1 MSSRQ
6 RRNTDID
13 MAKYNSESQIT
24 RNSIIQT
31 DEFAHIKEA
40 LTLGASAHQAAG
52 ENFDL
57 WKPIRETPLPL
68 FFDKSRGS
76 FEAMRMNPNLPKL
89 WEMEYGIRI
98 GDMARTNPSIGGQP
112 LRETVA
118 VPNTLSILKI
128 ADEIIE
134 GAEPWSEWKQYSRLI
149 QMDAPKVNV
158 PKTRYTDTVGGA
170 TADTINIFKEAG
182 AKPPTIGGK
191 LEPIELD
198 CSNTTNSFRGTIQV
212 ERNDVKDNNFLAVEQ
227 PLKNAGNM
235 FYFLCGKRIL
245 DALVADTT
253 VNTADRDTLDLA
265 TPVHTE
271 YEALSAVIRGIF
283 PGDQRNRADTMF
295 IHPNDAMQAIQNMGT
310 GGEAPFI
317 SRFMLGPTD
326 STDVVNNSGLAASL
340 GLRNVWETPQIT
352 ENTVM
357 VTKRDV
363 AQVVGLREDLTLENF
378 DMTVGGLYNTDLVIR
393 FDVQEADENGAYKI
407 TSF

>member
-1 MSSRQ
+1 
-6 RRNTDID
+6 
-13 MAKYNSESQIT
+13 MAKYGSEQVT
-24 RNSIIQT
+24 RGSILEL

-40 LTLGASAHQAAG
+40 LTLGATAHQATG
-52 ENFDL
+52 ETFDL
-57 WKPIRETPLPL
+57 WKPIRETPLAV

-76 FEAMRMNPNLPKL
+76 FEAMRMNPNLPKI

-98 GDMARTNPSIGGQP
+98 GDMARTNPSIGNQP
-112 LRETVA
+112 MRETVS

-170 TADTINIFKEAG
+170 TADTLDIFKETG
-182 AKPPTIGGK
+182 GKPPLIGGK

-198 CSNTTNSFRGTIQV
+198 CSNTKNSFRGTIQV

-235 FYFLCGKRIL
+235 FYFLAGKRIIDL
-245 DALVADTT
+245 LVSDTAT
-253 VNTADRDTLDLA
+253 NTDTRDNLDLA
-265 TPVHTE
+265 TPVHRE
-271 YEALSAVIRGIF
+271 YEALANVIRGKF
-283 PGDQRNRADTMF
+283 PGDQRNRADTMI
-295 IHPNDAMQAIQNMGT
+295 IHPNDAMRAIQNLGT
-310 GGEAPFI
+310 GGNAILI
-317 SRFMLGPTD
+317 SRFILGPTD
-326 STDVVNNSGLAASL
+326 STDVVNNSGLAASF
-340 GLRNVWETPQIT
+340 GLRNVWETPQIA
-352 ENTVM
+352 EQTVM

-378 DMTVGGLYNTDLVIR
+378 DMSVGGLYNTDLVIR
-393 FDVQEADENGAYKI
+393 FDVKEADENGAFKI
-407 TSF
+407 TAFNA